1 MSEMLKTLSAYQ
13 SQALDKGIDFSI
25 SIYFNSNKVA
35 YANVSA
41 SCCSAGENTESHMF
55 STTISEDYC
64 TTKNRNRMEK
74 ISDFIQTVSL
84 YTE

>member
-1 MSEMLKTLSAYQ
+1 MSEMLTSLSAYQ

-35 YANVSA
+35 YADVKA
-41 SCCSAGENTESHMF
+41 CCYSTGENTESHMF
-55 STTISEDYC
+55 STIISEDYC
-64 TTKNRNRMEK
+64 ATKNRNRMEK